1 MLRGSRRPGC
11 GDVADLRHGCDTAAT
26 TGPARP
32 VTVDAM
38 RTPQPPAPASSPRR
52 AGLARSIWTLAALSA
67 VSLGVAGCTVSFE
80 PARDKPSPA
89 HSAPVDAQSGTDP
102 ADPDP
107 AETDAGDGTET
118 DPAATERATRAH
130 WQSRVSGVISCVDG
144 RADVTAD
151 ATVLEITDDCDTVTV
166 EGAGV
171 VILARQ
177 VGTLTVGAD
186 ASTVIV
192 AGAEAV
198 EVTGVGNEVFW
209 ESGSPVVSDTGTMN
223 VVLPAEER

>member
-1 MLRGSRRPGC
+1 
-11 GDVADLRHGCDTAAT
+11 
-26 TGPARP
+26 
-32 VTVDAM
+32 M
-38 RTPQPPAPASSPRR
+38 RTPQPTAPASSPRR
-52 AGLARSIWTLAALSA
+52 AGLARSIWTLAALGA
-67 VSLGVAGCTVSFE
+67 VSLGLAGCTVSFE
-80 PARDKPSPA
+80 PAREKPSPA
-89 HSAPVDAQSGTDP
+89 ASAPTGTQTGADP

-107 AETDAGDGTET
+107 SATDAGNGGTET
-118 DPAATERATRAH
+118 DPAAAARATRDH
-130 WQSRVSGVISCVDG
+130 WQSRVSGVVSCVDG

-151 ATVLEITDDCDTVTV
+151 ATVLQITDDCDTVTV

-171 VILARQ
+171 VVLARQ

-192 AGAEAV
+192 AGADAV

>member
-1 MLRGSRRPGC
+1 
-11 GDVADLRHGCDTAAT
+11 
-26 TGPARP
+26 
-32 VTVDAM
+32 M
-38 RTPQPPAPASSPRR
+38 RTPQPTAPASSPRR
-52 AGLARSIWTLAALSA
+52 AGLARSIWTLAALGA
-67 VSLGVAGCTVSFE
+67 VSLGIAGCTVSFE
-80 PARDKPSPA
+80 PAREKPSPA
-89 HSAPVDAQSGTDP
+89 ASAPVDTQSGTDP
-102 ADPDP
+102 AGTDP
-107 AETDAGDGTET
+107 AETDAGDGAET
-118 DPAATERATRAH
+118 DPAAAERATRAH
-130 WQSRVSGVISCVDG
+130 WQSRVSGVVSCVDG

-151 ATVLEITDDCDTVTV
+151 ATVLEITDDCDIVTV

-171 VILARQ
+171 VVLARQ

-192 AGAEAV
+192 AGAGAV